1 MELAADKPRMSGQFH
16 NFHQFSVQRIA
27 REFEAG
33 ALQRLGGNQKLY
45 RTLLERFYAGYN
57 KFGQDIQ
64 ASLAAGNLEEA
75 QRNAHTIK
83 GLAGTIGHAGL
94 AEASLAL
101 ETACKNAAQASGGL
115 SELEPGLAQFLAQL
129 ETVIG
134 ALSTIF
140 GPPAA

>member
-1 MELAADKPRMSGQFH
+1 MTLAENGQGGSAGAAAGLPDLPGFDM
-16 NFHQFSVQRIA
+16 
-27 REFEAG
+27 AG

>member
-1 MELAADKPRMSGQFH
+1 MS
-16 NFHQFSVQRIA
+16 IA
-27 REFEAG
+27 ENEQGGGAGLGAGLPNLPGFDTAG
-33 ALQRLGGNQKLY
+33 ALQRLAGNQKLY
-45 RTLLERFYAGYN
+45 RTLLERFYNSYHA
-57 KFGQDIQ
+57 FGAEIQ
-64 ASLAAGNLEEA
+64 SHIAAGNIEEA

-101 ETACKNAAQASGGL
+101 ETACKNALQDSGQS
-115 SELEPGLAQFLAQL
+115 SELDPALAQFSAQL

-134 ALSTIF
+134 ALSAIF

>member
-1 MELAADKPRMSGQFH
+1 MSIAENGQGGSAAAAAGLPDLPGFDM
-16 NFHQFSVQRIA
+16 
-27 REFEAG
+27 AG
-33 ALQRLGGNQKLY
+33 ALQRLAGNQKLY
-45 RTLLERFYAGYN
+45 RTLLERFYNGYS

-64 ASLAAGNLEEA
+64 AGLAAGNLEEA

-101 ETACKNAAQASGGL
+101 EMACKNSGQP
-115 SELEPGLAQFLAQL
+115 SELEPALAQFLAQL
-129 ETVIG
+129 ETVLG